1 MDYLWIMEWIMSGHW
16 SGRAAER
23 EGGWPG
29 HLQVTSPAADNRRRL
44 ESHLRPANT
53 GSINTRHIPPP
64 DKTQLFLLPS
74 EVANRAGNHL
84 RDDFTSMDN
93 YMVESAFT
101 LVCR

>member
-1 MDYLWIMEWIMSGHW
+1 MVTGQGEQQSG
-16 SGRAAER
+16 R
-23 EGGWPG
+23 EGGGWPE

-74 EVANRAGNHL
+74 EVANRAGNQL

-93 YMVESAFT
+93 YMVESAFK
-101 LVCR
+101 LVCTR